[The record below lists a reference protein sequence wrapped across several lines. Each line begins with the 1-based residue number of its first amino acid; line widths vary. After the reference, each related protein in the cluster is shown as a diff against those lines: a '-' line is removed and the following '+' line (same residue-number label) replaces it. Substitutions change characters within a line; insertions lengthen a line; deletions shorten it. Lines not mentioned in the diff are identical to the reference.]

1 MRRFFSSSLSVFG
14 ETFGKV
20 TANLKWILR
29 RRRQLIAPVSLYE
42 AWFSILGLALFL
54 PGTTWLTNQLVS
66 ASGGATIGNTE
77 MVAFFLSVPG
87 MIFLL
92 VIAGSAVTLLYTEYA
107 GLLVIIRRFSQES
120 TDAAEASV
128 WQSLVHLPALARLGI
143 IQVLVY
149 GTGLLPWLGGCL
161 WIKSHWL
168 GAHDINFYLGTHPSE
183 WYAALV
189 AAVIWTV
196 PWLLAAVG
204 LFVRWLHTVP
214 LIVFEGQRPLHA
226 LAMSWRRSKGTVWAG
241 ILVISLWNLL
251 LGLLLLFLTALVRWV
266 ASSLLGAEPGGL
278 GWTLAVVLTALGLL
292 SLIGLMLLIINKVGL
307 ALLVLAAYEERVPDG
322 DRPEPKPLP
331 AWLERV
337 RPKSARKA
345 AWVLALILLVGA
357 GIWTADFVDEI
368 SPSEAPL
375 ITAHRGSSKKAPETH
390 CPPFFGQR
398 GTGRTMP
405 RSTCRRLWTER

>member
-143 IQVLVY
+143 IQVLV
-149 GTGLLPWLGGCL
+149 
-161 WIKSHWL
+161 
-168 GAHDINFYLGTHPSE
+168 
-183 WYAALV
+183 
-189 AAVIWTV
+189 
-196 PWLLAAVG
+196 
-204 LFVRWLHTVP
+204 
-214 LIVFEGQRPLHA
+214 
-226 LAMSWRRSKGTVWAG
+226 
-241 ILVISLWNLL
+241 
-251 LGLLLLFLTALVRWV
+251 
-266 ASSLLGAEPGGL
+266 
-278 GWTLAVVLTALGLL
+278 
-292 SLIGLMLLIINKVGL
+292 
-307 ALLVLAAYEERVPDG
+307 
-322 DRPEPKPLP
+322 
-331 AWLERV
+331 
-337 RPKSARKA
+337 
-345 AWVLALILLVGA
+345 
-357 GIWTADFVDEI
+357 
-368 SPSEAPL
+368 
-375 ITAHRGSSKKAPETH
+375 
-390 CPPFFGQR
+390 
-398 GTGRTMP
+398 
-405 RSTCRRLWTER
+405 